1 METYLLAALIVVAVV
16 TLALTAGRTGALR
29 AERHVGAWAWIA
41 YLFLGFGMMFGAAS
55 VSHPVLSTFMWTKL
69 TVFILTGAWLA
80 QGRLRRREPLL
91 PGARRAS
98 MR

>member
-1 METYLLAALIVVAVV
+1 MGTYVFAAVIVVAVV
-16 TLALTAGRTGALR
+16 ALALTAGRTGAMR
-29 AERHVGAWAWIA
+29 AERYVGAWAWIV

-91 PGARRAS
+91 PGSRNAS
-98 MR
+98 IR